1 MDEIKREK
9 YKKIGE
15 KGVTLAS
22 IFIFLSMT
30 AFSSGIDFY
39 IACFLWCA
47 SLIFLIYS
55 NKNII
60 LKIIFGLMILGI
72 IIIFIFLN

>member
-15 KGVTLAS
+15 RGVTLTS
-22 IFIFLSMT
+22 IFIFLSMMVHT
-30 AFSSGIDFY
+30 SSTVFY
-39 IACFLWCA
+39 IACLLWCV
-47 SLIFLIYS
+47 SLMLLIYS

-60 LKIIFGLMILGI
+60 LRIIFGLMIIGI
-72 IIIFIFLN
+72 IIIFILIN

>member
-47 SLIFLIYS
+47 SLILLIYA

-60 LKIIFGLMILGI
+60 LKIIFGLMIIGI

>member
-15 KGVTLAS
+15 KGVTLTS

-30 AFSSGIDFY
+30 AFSIGIDFPY
-39 IACFLWCA
+39 ICQ
-47 SLIFLIYS
+47 
-55 NKNII
+55 
-60 LKIIFGLMILGI
+60 
-72 IIIFIFLN
+72 

>member
-15 KGVTLAS
+15 KGVTLTS

-39 IACFLWCA
+39 IVCFLWCA
-47 SLIFLIYS
+47 SLIFLIYA

-60 LKIIFGLMILGI
+60 LKIIFGLMIPGI
-72 IIIFIFLN
+72 IIIFILLN

>member
-15 KGVTLAS
+15 KGVTLTS

-30 AFSSGIDFY
+30 AF
-39 IACFLWCA
+39 
-47 SLIFLIYS
+47 S

-60 LKIIFGLMILGI
+60 LKIIFGLMISGI
-72 IIIFIFLN
+72 IIIFILLN